1 MKNIVSNLFFLLA
14 LTTANATNYTVVNT
28 NDSGPGSL
36 RWAIIQA
43 NAGPSSDIINFNIPG
58 AGPHEINLQS
68 PLPIVNFE
76 VDIYGYSQPGS
87 FPAGGANPAGIKI
100 ALNGTALGTGTS
112 GLNMTGNSCYIN
124 GLAIYGFETGIMIGG
139 NNNAVQG
146 CHIGLDATGMNPS
159 GNASD
164 GVIITGQQNTI
175 GGAGASARNV
185 IAGHSRSIAIFP
197 YATANR
203 IEGNYIGTDATGN
216 AVISSNGLDGIAVS
230 SDNNTIV
237 NNVIVGY
244 GSNNILITLWNAES
258 PFPEGN
264 IIQGNR
270 VGHHANGSFSSFANN
285 CQGVS
290 LNNARNTI
298 ITENTIFGNGC
309 HGVLIDGNAAT
320 GNLISDNSIY
330 GNLGIAINLGLDWVT
345 PNDAGDADTGPN
357 GLQNFPV
364 LESAK
369 ANFAQTKVKGYLDS
383 PNPATARIEFYTA
396 PAAHPT
402 GHGDGKTLIG
412 IVSPKSNGKIKANL
426 PPLPPGIYLSAI
438 AIDSENNTSEFS
450 LSIAVTST
458 GGGSGRP
465 SPGDPQAVA
474 SGKGHAGLLEASV
487 FPNPFSG
494 EATIT
499 YRLSEGQPVKL
510 SIFHSNG
517 QLLRVLQNGFQ
528 AAGSH
533 EVQFDAQGLQPGMYF
548 YRLVAGREM
557 KAGKIVLK

>member
-14 LTTANATNYTVVNT
+14 LTAANATNYTVVNT

-139 NNNAVQG
+139 NNNTVEG

-185 IAGHSRSIAIFP
+185 IAGHSGSIAVFP

-230 SDNNTIV
+230 SDNNTIE

-244 GSNNILITLWNAES
+244 GSNNILITLWNADS

-290 LNNARNTI
+290 LNNARNNI

-330 GNLGIAINLGLDWVT
+330 GNIGIAINLGLDWVT

-364 LESAK
+364 LESAE

-383 PNPATARIEFYTA
+383 PNPATARIEFYTT
-396 PAAHPT
+396 PTAHPT

-412 IVSPKSNGKIKANL
+412 IVSPKSNGKIKAKL
-426 PPLPPGIYLSAI
+426 PPVPPGTYLSAI

-450 LSIAVTST
+450 LSIAITSP

-465 SPGDPQAVA
+465 SLGDQQVVA
-474 SGKGHAGLLEASV
+474 SGKGHAEVLEASV

-494 EATIT
+494 EATIA
-499 YRLSEGQPVKL
+499 YYLPEGQPVKL
-510 SIFHSNG
+510 SISHSNG
-517 QLLRVLQNGFQ
+517 QFVRVLQDGFQ
-528 AAGSH
+528 TAGSQLVRFNARRLPSGVYLYQLIAGE
-533 EVQFDAQGLQPGMYF
+533 EV
-548 YRLVAGREM
+548 RT
-557 KAGKIVLK
+557 GKMVLK